1 MEIRIAGTS
10 NDSIVDGPGIR
21 FTIFVQGCPH
31 HCKGCH
37 NPQTHSYDGGKV
49 IDTDELLEKII
60 ANPLLDGVTF
70 SGGEPFVYAKQLAD
84 LARKI
89 KKNNLN
95 IVTYSGYTFERL
107 LSESTEENGFS
118 EFLSETDILIDGPYL
133 ESERSL
139 MLLFRGSKNQRIVDV
154 KKSLEKGSVVEINLD
169 N

>member
-49 IDTDELLEKII
+49 IDTDELLEKIL

-89 KKNNLN
+89 KQNNLN

-107 LSESTEENGFS
+107 ISESTEENGFS
-118 EFLSETDILIDGPYL
+118 ELLAETDILIDGPYL
-133 ESERSL
+133 EAERSL